1 MKIFYIYI
9 INPKLKKWICKK
21 DLTKNIKF
29 LCQKYHNQIFC
40 IKCFIYKKHSMEH
53 EFQLI
58 DNLNYSL
65 FTDDWKI
72 IEKYKLLKNL
82 SISGLNNWEDIS
94 NIMRIREKINRR

>member
-1 MKIFYIYI
+1 
-9 INPKLKKWICKK
+9 
-21 DLTKNIKF
+21 
-29 LCQKYHNQIFC
+29 
-40 IKCFIYKKHSMEH
+40 MEH